1 MKRKFES
8 STLTLPVNHPDFHQC
23 PDHVDD
29 HIQLQKYLHIFKEI
43 RTVISIKNILKW
55 NFLSCINN
63 DESLYQYMDFID
75 NINNVLG
82 FSDIQNFEKIRQWKC
97 NKDRSE

>member
-1 MKRKFES
+1 
-8 STLTLPVNHPDFHQC
+8 
-23 PDHVDD
+23 
-29 HIQLQKYLHIFKEI
+29 
-43 RTVISIKNILKW
+43 
-55 NFLSCINN
+55 
-63 DESLYQYMDFID
+63 MDFID